1 LYIDLPNDQAGG
13 QIFLPGQ
20 EQQLPASSKSSM
32 AVMGGAAGAAGLL
45 GVCLLG
51 PVSAVVLAGGAAYA
65 ATRKD
70 EVGTAARA
78 TGSASLTVGEK
89 VYQAG
94 KRASKEASKFDNKY
108 DISGTMARGLT
119 SAAKGLESIF
129 SKATST
135 STPTTNTNN
144 NSSNLM

>member
-1 LYIDLPNDQAGG
+1 
-13 QIFLPGQ
+13 
-20 EQQLPASSKSSM
+20 M
-32 AVMGGAAGAAGLL
+32 
-45 GVCLLG
+45 
-51 PVSAVVLAGGAAYA
+51 AGGAAYA

-94 KRASKEASKFDNKY
+94 KCASKEASKFDSKY

-119 SAAKGLESIF
+119 SVAKGLESIF

-135 STPTTNTNN
+135 STSTSTTSNNNNN
-144 NSSNLM
+144 NSNNLM